1 MDGINTDGFA
11 NTKPGASNSLD
22 GAYAPNPGSA
32 FPAKDMSTQGNAG
45 LNVEGSSGSLPI
57 SGADES
63 DDPATY
69 RGM

>member
-1 MDGINTDGFA
+1 MDGINTDGFG
-11 NTKPGASNSLD
+11 NTGEQSGSNNID

-45 LNVEGSSGSLPI
+45 FNAEGSSGSLPI

-63 DDPATY
+63 D
-69 RGM
+69 M